1 LAAGADRRAVR
12 EIERHKTA
20 SERVLIAALKPWQED
35 LAVRLPTADSRSR
48 EADHLSART
57 ALTLRVG
64 LPRKSPPGFVV
75 FTLRCTRILLKRL
88 KAQPGVVAF
97 PPSTRLGD
105 WYAHLLLVRP
115 AQLVLAVLW

>member
-1 LAAGADRRAVR
+1 
-12 EIERHKTA
+12 
-20 SERVLIAALKPWQED
+20 
-35 LAVRLPTADSRSR
+35 
-48 EADHLSART
+48 
-57 ALTLRVG
+57 
-64 LPRKSPPGFVV
+64 V

-105 WYAHLLLVRP
+105 WYAHLLFVRP